1 MCNLLLHSRLHR
13 FNFALTKPGKWFRGT
28 IFKNCKMMKKTNR
41 KGELINERVNIDS
54 QTVYHANGNVNIYP
68 CMYEQEKTPFVA
80 NGTQTSHRGRMTVH
94 DNGIGQFKAYAE
106 GGAPRY
112 RTLYSTESGELYA
125 SQKSLFVRVKLPLD
139 MSACRQA
146 ESLFKQIADICDYIK
161 KSL

>member
-1 MCNLLLHSRLHR
+1 
-13 FNFALTKPGKWFRGT
+13 
-28 IFKNCKMMKKTNR
+28 MKKTNR

-68 CMYEQEKTPFVA
+68 CMYEQENTPFVA

-112 RTLYSTESGELYA
+112 RTLLFHRVGRTLCLAEIALCAGEAAPGYECLPSGG
-125 SQKSLFVRVKLPLD
+125 
-139 MSACRQA
+139 
-146 ESLFKQIADICDYIK
+146 IALQTDSGY
-161 KSL
+161 L